1 MVEEKSVAVIGVG
14 DYVDGEIVKR
24 RAREGYIVHAGRRGA
39 EKLAPLFAEVE
50 AVDGAIVARGP

>member
-1 MVEEKSVAVIGVG
+1 MG

-24 RAREGYIVHAGRRGA
+24 RAREGYSVHAGQPGA
-39 EKLAPLFAEVE
+39 EKLASLFAEVE

>member
-1 MVEEKSVAVIGVG
+1 MG
-14 DYVDGEIVKR
+14 DYVDGKIVKR

-39 EKLAPLFAEVE
+39 EKLASLLAEVE